1 MLTAI
6 KEQVEVLP
14 GGILQLHTN
23 DFPEHSVVN
32 VQAVIETPG
41 NYKLYPSSLI
51 KSTAGILQVAA
62 DPVKIQRAMRSEWD
76 ERSCEL

>member
-32 VQAVIETPG
+32 VQAVVEIMS
-41 NYKLYPSSLI
+41 NYKLYPDSLI
-51 KSTAGILQVAA
+51 KATAGVLHIDN
-62 DPVKIQRAMRSEWD
+62 DPVELQRKMRSEWD
-76 ERSCEL
+76 ERNCEL